1 MVGRLGLKHRGKIR
15 GAFWASIPSTL
26 NGDIESASTHPDYDL
41 RIVPSDNE
49 VKRLASV
56 VPIEV
61 SDSNGPTHVNPIH
74 TRFDMG
80 AETKTIQS
88 GGRPLPHVPHY
99 MPDGKVGK
107 PEGLSGSQTERLR

>member
-1 MVGRLGLKHRGKIR
+1 M
-15 GAFWASIPSTL
+15 ASIPSTL

-41 RIVPSDNE
+41 RIDPSDNE

-56 VPIEV
+56 VPLDV

-80 AETKTIQS
+80 TETKTIQS
-88 GGRPLPHVPHY
+88 GGRPTDPHIPHN